1 MTIRCQ
7 IVLVEDLLPH
17 YHQTRSEL
25 LASAFGKT
33 LTANTSIIKS
43 LLVFTV
49 TDLTGVEHSARSFD
63 NLESAIAWYNS
74 I

>member
-1 MTIRCQ
+1 MTTHQQ
-7 IVLVEDLLPH
+7 IISIEDFFSE
-17 YHQTRSEL
+17 YQTTSEL

-33 LTANTSIIKS
+33 LTANISIIKS

-63 NLESAIAWYNS
+63 NLEAAIVWYNS

>member
-1 MTIRCQ
+1 MTVRRQ
-7 IVLVEDLLPH
+7 FVLVADFLPR
-17 YHQTRSEL
+17 YETRSDL

-33 LTANTSIIKS
+33 LTANTSIVKS

-49 TDLTGVEHSARSFD
+49 TDLTGLDPSARCFD
-63 NLESAIAWYNS
+63 GLEDAIAWYNS

>member
-1 MTIRCQ
+1 MTVHQQ
-7 IVLVEDLLPH
+7 IVSIEDFFSQ
-17 YHQTRSEL
+17 YQTTSEL

-33 LTANTSIIKS
+33 LTANTSIVKS

-49 TDLTGVEHSARSFD
+49 TDLTGLDPSARCFD
-63 NLESAIAWYNS
+63 GLEDAIAWYNS